1 MLLSKRALLCFAVF
15 VTVGAGRELPPAGR
29 TATAY
34 RQLVDD
40 YRHRSGTPVQR
51 ASALVET
58 EIQSFLDAALS
69 ARDDSPP
76 WTGEDLRAAAM
87 LHTDAC
93 LWLLKSG
100 RADAAFVH
108 LNAARRLVEAA
119 VRDRSSQPFASLWY
133 RNVSEILIKV
143 GAPAWGGELTRRSQ
157 PVLAHSE
164 GEAAFVRGLDMEI
177 MACEVDAGV
186 SVDGFGMRLSAP
198 LKAAAVHFEEALR
211 QDASLHKAALHL
223 GRSRLLLG
231 ALGDARRWLEAATH
245 SPLASER
252 HLALLYL
259 GSMEE
264 RDDRL
269 DQAEARYRAAMS
281 AFRWGQSGP
290 LALARLLSQTNRETE
305 SRTVVGKMLDQRGLT
320 ADPLWTYLARPGS
333 EPGAVLDLIRAEIWQ

>member
-1 MLLSKRALLCFAVF
+1 MLLSKLALLCFAVLT
-15 VTVGAGRELPPAGR
+15 TVGAGRELPPAGR

-40 YRHRSGTPVQR
+40 YRHRSGASVQR

-58 EIQSFLDAALS
+58 EIQSFVNAALN
-69 ARDDSPP
+69 ARDDTPP
-76 WTGEDLRAAAM
+76 WTGEELRAAAT

-119 VRDRSSQPFASLWY
+119 ARDRSSQPFASLWY

-143 GAPAWGGELTRRSQ
+143 GAPAWGSELTRRSQ
-157 PVLAHSE
+157 PVLALSE
-164 GEAAFVRGLDMEI
+164 GEAAFVRGLNMEI
-177 MACEVDAGV
+177 SACELDAGV
-186 SVDGFGMRLSAP
+186 PVDGFGMKLSTP
-198 LKAAAVHFEEALR
+198 LKAATNHFEDALR
-211 QDASLHKAALHL
+211 QDASLHNAALHL

-231 ALGDARRWLEAATH
+231 EIGDARRWLEAATH
-245 SPLASER
+245 SPLASDR
-252 HLALLYL
+252 YLALLYL

-264 RDDRL
+264 RDGRL

-281 AFRWGQSGP
+281 AFPWGQSGP
-290 LALARLLSQTNRETE
+290 LALSRLLSLTNRETE
-305 SRTVVGKMLDQRGLT
+305 SRAIVGTMLEQRGLT
-320 ADPLWTYLARPGS
+320 VDPLWTYLARPGS

>member
-1 MLLSKRALLCFAVF
+1 MLLSKRALLCFAVLI
-15 VTVGAGRELPPAGR
+15 TVGAGRELPPAGR
-29 TATAY
+29 TVTAY

-40 YRHRSGTPVQR
+40 YRHRSGASVQR

-58 EIQSFLDAALS
+58 EIQSFVDAALN

-76 WTGEDLRAAAM
+76 WTGEELRAAAM

-143 GAPAWGGELTRRSQ
+143 GAPAWGSELTRRSQ

-177 MACEVDAGV
+177 MACEVNAGV
-186 SVDGFGMRLSAP
+186 SVDGFGMRLSTP

-231 ALGDARRWLEAATH
+231 ALGDARRWLEVATD
-245 SPLASER
+245 SPLASDR

-259 GSMEE
+259 GSIEE

-281 AFRWGQSGP
+281 AFPWGQSGP
-290 LALARLLSQTNRETE
+290 LALARLLSRTSRETE
-305 SRTVVGKMLDQRGLT
+305 SRAVVGRMLEQRGLT

-333 EPGAVLDLIRAEIWQ
+333 EPGAILDLIRAEIWQ